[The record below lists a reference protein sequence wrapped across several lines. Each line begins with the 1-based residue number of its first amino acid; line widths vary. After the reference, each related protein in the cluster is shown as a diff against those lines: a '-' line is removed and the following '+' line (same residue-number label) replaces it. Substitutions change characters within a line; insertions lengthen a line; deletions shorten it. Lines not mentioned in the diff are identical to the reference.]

1 MIYSELKHHYRLTY
15 KLSWKFIMET
25 IVSRNVQN
33 ETLLKICVQIYI
45 QYNIAS
51 FINQILNDTFQFFS
65 VKWLCD
71 ISVVPL
77 AF

>member
-1 MIYSELKHHYRLTY
+1 
-15 KLSWKFIMET
+15 MET

-45 QYNIAS
+45 QYNIQYNIAS
-51 FINQILNDTFQFFS
+51 FINQILNDTFQFSS

-77 AF
+77 AFWALVSTSTKTQGSDK